1 MEVQWGLVAGNP
13 IRILTYPYQY
23 ILCTYIAEDRFPVS
37 PLCDMCKSWISQNTA
52 ETPHSQNCAS
62 QGCSWIAG
70 QLFVETETKWLYV
83 DGNFMIFYVMF
94 RYSPHWNCHLRLPV
108 TILGQSRC
116 CTSLCVIGLERS
128 PVPGDVELQALL
140 PERCSA
146 GFIPIL
152 YPQLM
157 DCLECLQVHGSQH
170 GSTASCSTF
179 LWNCLYSSAFEL
191 WMWLVFAWIWIHE
204 YKWLNN
210 LCWIPLCNACPC
222 GIWEICKIADD
233 FGIGQ
238 SCETIQF
245 LEMPWTA
252 CCRTLFVTSQHSLH
266 TWLMQWTSPIL
277 GHADSVKLLWVAP
290 CHLTNLFGARHNM
303 ILHMEVRAAFIC
315 HRTCCLA
322 VTFHF
327 T

>member
-1 MEVQWGLVAGNP
+1 MSSSTWFTTWFNC
-13 IRILTYPYQY
+13 IL
-23 ILCTYIAEDRFPVS
+23 LDFPV
-37 PLCDMCKSWISQNTA
+37 K
-52 ETPHSQNCAS
+52 
-62 QGCSWIAG
+62 
-70 QLFVETETKWLYV
+70 
-83 DGNFMIFYVMF
+83 
-94 RYSPHWNCHLRLPV
+94 LPV
-108 TILGQSRC
+108 FICIRALD
-116 CTSLCVIGLERS
+116 VIG
-128 PVPGDVELQALL
+128 V
-140 PERCSA
+140 
-146 GFIPIL
+146 
-152 YPQLM
+152 
-157 DCLECLQVHGSQH
+157 CLD
-170 GSTASCSTF
+170 
-179 LWNCLYSSAFEL
+179 
-191 WMWLVFAWIWIHE
+191 WIHE